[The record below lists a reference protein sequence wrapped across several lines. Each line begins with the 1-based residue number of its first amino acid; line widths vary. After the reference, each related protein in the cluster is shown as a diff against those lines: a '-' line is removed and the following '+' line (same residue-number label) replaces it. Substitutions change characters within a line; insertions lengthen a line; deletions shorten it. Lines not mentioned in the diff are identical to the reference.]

1 MNGDPGVQP
10 ERTGLAWR
18 RTALSMLLN
27 GALLVRSAMEAQS
40 VVLRCVSALVVV
52 GALFMYAMSWYRD
65 RSLMRVAVPR
75 SPHAAIMRTVVS
87 TVLFACLAAVIAID
101 SR

>member
-27 GALLVRSAMEAQS
+27 GALLVRSAVQAQS
-40 VVLRCVSALVVV
+40 VALRCVSALVVM
-52 GALFMYAMSWYRD
+52 GALFMYAVSWYRD
-65 RSLMRVAVPR
+65 RSLMRVADPR
-75 SPHAAIMRTVVS
+75 SPHAAVMLTVIS
-87 TVLFACLAAVIAID
+87 TVLLACFAAVITIE